1 MPQLKEREAELLN
14 KEFAQGA
21 ELLAQGI
28 EQMNTVLETLMEET
42 HQEEL
47 EPQVVE
53 QSNSVIGIII
63 ESIQPQE
70 ELQLASQGGQLLN
83 NTEEMQV

>member
-1 MPQLKEREAELLN
+1 MSQLEKREVELLN

-63 ESIQPQE
+63 ESIRPQE

>member
-28 EQMNTVLETLMEET
+28 EQMNTVLETLMKET

-47 EPQVVE
+47 ESQVVE

>member
-1 MPQLKEREAELLN
+1 MSQLEKREAELLN
-14 KEFAQGA
+14 KE
-21 ELLAQGI
+21 LAQGI

>member
-1 MPQLKEREAELLN
+1 MSQLEKREVELLN
-14 KEFAQGA
+14 KEF
-21 ELLAQGI
+21 AQGI

-47 EPQVVE
+47 ESQVVE

>member
-1 MPQLKEREAELLN
+1 MSQLEKREVELLN

>member
-28 EQMNTVLETLMEET
+28 EQINTVLETLMEET

-47 EPQVVE
+47 ESQVVE